1 MWRTA
6 AAAAKD
12 VERDWRV
19 GAGVTTVSNFATFVE
34 EDAMFDVWQSH
45 KLNVTLSISMLSE
58 RISLK
63 TLLFVIHFGN
73 ETVHICLC
81 KNI

>member
-63 TLLFVIHFGN
+63 TLLFVIHFGH
-73 ETVHICLC
+73 ETVHMCLC